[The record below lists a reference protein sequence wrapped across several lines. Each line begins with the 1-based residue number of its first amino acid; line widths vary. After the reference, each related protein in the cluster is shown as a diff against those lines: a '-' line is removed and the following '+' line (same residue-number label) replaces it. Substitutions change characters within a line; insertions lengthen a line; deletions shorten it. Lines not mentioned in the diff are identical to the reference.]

1 MLAIILPGEQ
11 WPQFREG
18 IPTVL
23 PRVPP
28 DPIRRGKKRIVTELV
43 ETDFSCYNWDAGT
56 ITQPL
61 RHGAIHEVNEKAIKR
76 PEWCVK
82 NKIARILQS
91 NATALKKHDNEQL
104 W

>member
-1 MLAIILPGEQ
+1 MLSIILPGEQ
-11 WPQFREG
+11 WSYFGEG
-18 IPTVL
+18 ILSVL
-23 PRVPP
+23 PRVSP
-28 DPIRRGKKRIVTELV
+28 DPEGGSKKWIVTELV
-43 ETDFSCYNWDAGT
+43 ETDFGCHNWDAGT